1 MAPLIVQVLATVVA
15 RAFTGWRDAARIGLA
30 VLFAFT
36 ASTHFSSLKYD
47 FAAMIPPPLTG
58 ALWVI
63 YVTGV
68 LELAGAVGLL
78 VPKWRRLAGIC
89 LALLLVALFP
99 ANVYAAMSGATFN
112 GAPAS
117 DLWWRTPLQAFW
129 LTMLWWST
137 IAKRTAAATV
147 PPRE

>member
-1 MAPLIVQVLATVVA
+1 VQVIATVLA
-15 RAFTGWRDAARIGLA
+15 RTFTGWRDAARIGLA
-30 VLFAFT
+30 VMFAFT
-36 ASTHFSSLKYD
+36 ASTHFSGLKHD

-78 VPKWRRLAGIC
+78 IPRWRRRAAIC

-99 ANVYAAMSGATFN
+99 ANAYAAMSGVTFN

-117 DLWWRTPLQAFW
+117 ALWWRGPLQVFW
-129 LTMLWWST
+129 LGVLWWS
-137 IAKRTAAATV
+137 ARTPTRVHFPNA
-147 PPRE
+147 

>member
-1 MAPLIVQVLATVVA
+1 MAPLIVQVLATVIA

-30 VLFAFT
+30 VMFAFT

-117 DLWWRTPLQAFW
+117 DLW
-129 LTMLWWST
+129 
-137 IAKRTAAATV
+137 
-147 PPRE
+147 